1 MAAVSDPAL
10 RRTREATERAVLARR
25 RADWLGLTFQGLLLL
40 SLLVILAFL
49 VQLTVTIVGDGWGV
63 YRERGTDFLTS
74 NLSTFPDRAGIA
86 QPIRGSLLTALFVV
100 VLAIPLGIATAVYLE
115 EYARPGRL
123 TNFVNLN
130 IRNLAGVPSVVYGL
144 LGLAVFVEFL
154 EPVTKGRTVLAGGL
168 TLSVVVLPIVIITS
182 AEAIRAVPL
191 SLREGGYGLG
201 ATQFDVTRRLVLPS
215 ALPGIL
221 TGTVLSVSR
230 AMGETAPLLLAGA
243 FYGTFFT
250 TGDRGFFAELTSA
263 YAVLP
268 VQIYSW
274 AGEVRT
280 EFTRDLTAAAIIAL
294 LVITTTLNLFAILL
308 RDRYDR
314 RR

>member
-1 MAAVSDPAL
+1 MTAATPAL
-10 RRTREATERAVLARR
+10 RRTREVTERTALTNRR
-25 RADWLGLTFQGLLLL
+25 IDWLGISFQLLLL
-40 SLLVILAFL
+40 VSLLVIIGFL
-49 VQLTVTIVGDGWGV
+49 FQLIVTVVGDGWGV
-63 YRERGTDFLTS
+63 YRDRGTDFLTS

-115 EYARPGRL
+115 EYAPPGRV

-154 EPVTKGRTVLAGGL
+154 KPLTQGRTVLAGGL

-182 AEAIRAVPL
+182 AEAIRAVPR
-191 SLREGGYGLG
+191 SLREGGFGLG
-201 ATQFDVTRRLVLPS
+201 GTQSDVTKRLVLPN

-230 AMGETAPLLLAGA
+230 ALGETAPLLLAGA

-250 TGDRGFFAELTSA
+250 TGNQGFFAQLTDA
-263 YAVLP
+263 YATLP

-280 EFTRDLTAAAIIAL
+280 EFTRDLTAAAIMAL
-294 LVITTTLNLFAILL
+294 LVVTTLLNLFAILL
-308 RDRYDR
+308 RNRYDKR
-314 RR
+314 W

>member
-1 MAAVSDPAL
+1 MTASTPAL
-10 RRTREATERAVLARR
+10 RRTREITERNALTNRR
-25 RADWLGLTFQGLLLL
+25 IDWLGISFQILLLL
-40 SLLVILAFL
+40 TLLVIIGFL
-49 VQLTVTIVGDGWGV
+49 FQLIITVVSDGWGV
-63 YRERGTDFLTS
+63 YRERGTGFLTD
-74 NLSTFPDRAGIA
+74 NLSTFPERAGIA
-86 QPIRGSLLTALFVV
+86 QPIRGSLMTALFVV

-115 EYARPGRL
+115 EYAKPGRV

-154 EPVTKGRTVLAGGL
+154 EPITKGRTVLAGGL

-182 AEAIRAVPL
+182 AEAIRAVPR
-191 SLREGGYGLG
+191 SLREGGLGLG
-201 ATQFDVTRRLVLPS
+201 GTQSDVTKKLVLPS

-230 AMGETAPLLLAGA
+230 ALGETAPLLLAGA

-250 TGDRGFFAELTSA
+250 AGRGSFVDQLQGA
-263 YAVLP
+263 YATLP

-294 LVITTTLNLFAILL
+294 LVITTVLNLFAILL
-308 RDRYDR
+308 RNRSDKRW
-314 RR
+314 

>member
-1 MAAVSDPAL
+1 MTAATPAL
-10 RRTREATERAVLARR
+10 RRTREVTERSALTNRR
-25 RADWLGLTFQGLLLL
+25 IDWLGIMFQVLLLIT
-40 SLLVILAFL
+40 LLVIIGFL
-49 VQLTVTIVGDGWGV
+49 FQLIFTVVSDGWGV
-63 YRERGTDFLTS
+63 YQERGTSFLTDK
-74 NLSTFPDRAGIA
+74 LSTFPERAGIS

-115 EYARPGRL
+115 EYAKPGKL

-144 LGLAVFVEFL
+144 LGLAVFVEL
-154 EPVTKGRTVLAGGL
+154 LKPVTGGRTVLAGGL

-182 AEAIRAVPL
+182 AEAIRAVPQ
-191 SLREGGYGLG
+191 SLREGGLGLG
-201 ATQFDVTRRLVLPS
+201 GTQSDVTKKLVLPN

-230 AMGETAPLLLAGA
+230 ALGETAPLLLAGA

-250 TGDRGFFAELTSA
+250 AGNGSFVDQLQGA
-263 YAVLP
+263 YATLP

-280 EFTRDLTAAAIIAL
+280 EFTRDLTAAAILAL
-294 LVITTTLNLFAILL
+294 LVITTVLNLFAILL
-308 RDRYDR
+308 RNRYDKR
-314 RR
+314 W